1 MKPRLRAARGNRTRG
16 GFTLIELLVV
26 LAILATLLT
35 IALPRYYRSVDH
47 SREVALKQTLM
58 VVRDAIDKF
67 VADTGR
73 YPETLN
79 ELVDRGYLR
88 KAPLD
93 PITERS
99 DTWILI
105 PPPESASGK
114 VRDLRSGASGS
125 ASDGTPFS
133 DF

>member
-1 MKPRLRAARGNRTRG
+1 MKPRFRAAGGSRARG

-67 VADTGR
+67 VADSGR
-73 YPETLN
+73 YPETLT
-79 ELVDRGYLR
+79 ELVDRGYMR